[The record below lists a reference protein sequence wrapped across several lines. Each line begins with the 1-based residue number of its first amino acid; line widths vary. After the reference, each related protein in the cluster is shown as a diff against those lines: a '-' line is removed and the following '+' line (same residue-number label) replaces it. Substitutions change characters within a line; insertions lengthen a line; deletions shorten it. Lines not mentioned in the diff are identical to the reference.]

1 MTTTRFPHRFRAML
15 AAAVLA
21 ATAVSGAAL
30 VTATPAFAQ
39 AIRATVNG
47 IQISDAQVQQRA
59 RLLEVEGNR
68 GGANAALQQLIT
80 EALQV
85 AEARRIGVNVSS
97 AQIDAAYLDVARNVN
112 MSKER
117 LDQFLA
123 QAGTTPANLRARLE
137 AAIAWNGV
145 VQQLIVP
152 RVQVSELQL
161 DQQAAAQASASQ
173 AFDYILKEILFI
185 APGGQGASARTGQA
199 NNYRAAFQGCDSAVE
214 LSLRYTDAAV
224 VDVGRRHATQL
235 PDALAQELAAL
246 NVGGITR
253 PRVTERGVSM
263 LAVCEKAQANDL
275 TFIREELRREAGQ
288 GETEAQANAYLE
300 ELRRNGRIVMN

>member
-1 MTTTRFPHRFRAML
+1 MTTTLRFSHRLRAML
-15 AAAVLA
+15 TAAVLA
-21 ATAVSGAAL
+21 TAAVSGAAL
-30 VTATPAFAQ
+30 VTAAPAYAQ
-39 AIRATVNG
+39 AVRAEVNG

-59 RLLEVEGNR
+59 RLLQVEGNR
-68 GGANAALQQLIT
+68 GGASAALQQLVT
-80 EALQV
+80 EALQLS
-85 AEARRIGVNVSS
+85 EARRLNITVSS
-97 AQIDAAYLDVARNVN
+97 GQIDAAYLDVARNVN

-123 QAGTTPANLRARLE
+123 QAGTTPASLRARLE

-145 VQQLIVP
+145 VQQVIVP

-161 DQQAAAQASASQ
+161 DQQAAAQVNATM

-185 APGGQGASARTGQA
+185 GQGSSARTGQA
-199 NNYRAAFQGCDSAVE
+199 NAYRAAFQGCDSAVE

-235 PDALAQELAAL
+235 PEALAQELAAL

-288 GETEAQANAYLE
+288 GETQAQADAYLE